1 MASHWK
7 VLGLVVLLFSSPPPA
22 AAQTSLLKDLG
33 KAWKDS
39 DKVMK
44 EVQKWAKKPID
55 LWDKA
60 KPLTEDDEAYDP
72 QEPPGGPKLPSTCK
86 DNDECAECFEKP
98 YGDLQS
104 VRVRFEKLRILYQST
119 KKELGDAIAFGD
131 AASNVHGISAMAWI
145 REKEKIRV
153 SEKRFEEAYDD
164 KYEELLG
171 VLEEALKGIAACEES
186 VFGEEAWYDR
196 FGFIYHQFMADR
208 YRRIN

>member
-1 MASHWK
+1 MARSCRY
-7 VLGLVVLLFSSPPPA
+7 LGLVLLMLAIPSPAPA
-22 AAQTSLLKDLG
+22 QSGLMRDIA

-44 EVQKWAKKPID
+44 EAQKWAKKPID

-60 KPLTEDDEAYDP
+60 KPLTEEDEGYDP
-72 QEPPGGPKLPSTCK
+72 VEPPGGPKLPSTCK
-86 DNDECAECFEKP
+86 DNDQCAECFEKP
-98 YGDLQS
+98 YADLQS

-131 AASNVHGISAMAWI
+131 GASNVHGISAMAWS
-145 REKEKIRV
+145 REKEKIRA
-153 SEKRFEEAYDD
+153 SEKRFEAAYDA

-171 VLEEALKGIAACEES
+171 VLQEALQGIASCEES